1 MKQVVLS
8 SLEKPVRKT
17 IEIPGSKSYTNRALL
32 MAALTDNPVTIKNPL
47 FSDDTEAMSDC
58 LKRLGI
64 EIEIEKKTII
74 VKGSIKDIKE
84 GTYELNANL
93 SANVIRFLLPLLC
106 VVPGVKTL
114 HGKEGL
120 NKRPIKNLVEAL
132 RLLGA
137 NIEYLEKE
145 GYPPLKIS
153 SSQLI
158 SKPISLSGDVSSQF
172 FSALFML
179 APIIGGLKIQ
189 VEEQQISKPYID
201 MTIDSMKQFG
211 ITVENNKYE
220 TYRISK
226 GQKYTC
232 KTYII
237 EGDFSSAG
245 YFFAIAA
252 LTKSTIT
259 FKNLNP
265 NSLQADKKLLP
276 ILEQMGNSITYDSTT
291 ITIAGNG
298 VKPVTVDMIDFPD
311 QAQNIAVLVSFA
323 KGQSVLTGLQSLHV
337 KETDRLKATESELKK
352 MEIKT
357 QSTNDSL
364 TIYGGNPKTA
374 NIDTYGD
381 HRMAMSFAIAGTKL
395 SGTVINDP
403 DVVNKTFPE
412 YWDKLRKIGIKVE
425 SKI

>member
-158 SKPISLSGDVSSQF
+158 SKPISLSGDLSSQF
-172 FSALFML
+172 F
-179 APIIGGLKIQ
+179 
-189 VEEQQISKPYID
+189 
-201 MTIDSMKQFG
+201 
-211 ITVENNKYE
+211 YE
-220 TYRISK
+220 
-226 GQKYTC
+226 
-232 KTYII
+232 
-237 EGDFSSAG
+237 
-245 YFFAIAA
+245 
-252 LTKSTIT
+252 
-259 FKNLNP
+259 
-265 NSLQADKKLLP
+265 
-276 ILEQMGNSITYDSTT
+276 
-291 ITIAGNG
+291 
-298 VKPVTVDMIDFPD
+298 
-311 QAQNIAVLVSFA
+311 
-323 KGQSVLTGLQSLHV
+323 
-337 KETDRLKATESELKK
+337 
-352 MEIKT
+352 
-357 QSTNDSL
+357 
-364 TIYGGNPKTA
+364 
-374 NIDTYGD
+374 
-381 HRMAMSFAIAGTKL
+381 
-395 SGTVINDP
+395 
-403 DVVNKTFPE
+403 
-412 YWDKLRKIGIKVE
+412 
-425 SKI
+425 